1 MGYFLIS
8 AATFG
13 GEVLGAFLGPYVAKL
28 GGKIMSMAKI
38 AIQQGVKYKKFTEN
52 ATKVHHFFEKP
63 QHNLRGLLSKFGGNE
78 RKAYNA
84 TFNFIKNNGIT
95 GTFEEVIPVCG
106 QNAIVRGEVID
117 GSVRL
122 GTGVIK

>member
-1 MGYFLIS
+1 MIS
-8 AATFG
+8 AATIG
-13 GEVLGAFLGPYVAKL
+13 GAALGAFLGPYVAKL

-84 TFNFIKNNGIT
+84 TFNFLKIMGLPELSKKS
-95 GTFEEVIPVCG
+95 FLCV
-106 QNAIVRGEVID
+106 D
-117 GSVRL
+117 KML
-122 GTGVIK
+122 L

>member
-1 MGYFLIS
+1 MGYILIS
-8 AATFG
+8 AATVG